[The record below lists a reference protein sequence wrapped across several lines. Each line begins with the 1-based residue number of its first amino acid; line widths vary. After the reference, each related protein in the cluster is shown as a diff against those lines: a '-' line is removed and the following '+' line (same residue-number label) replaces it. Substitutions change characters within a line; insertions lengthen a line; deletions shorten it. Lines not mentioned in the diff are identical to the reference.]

1 MQMKIKIIMEANIM
15 AIDIGL
21 LLLRL
26 VVGLSFMAH
35 GAQKLFGW
43 FGGYGP
49 KGTGG
54 WMESV
59 GIKPGVAIA
68 VLSGLMELVG
78 GLLFAAGFL
87 TVLGA
92 ALITLTMLGAI
103 VKVHGRNGYWS
114 TANGYEYNLLLIAV
128 AVALVF
134 TGAGAYSLD
143 AVIFN

>member
-1 MQMKIKIIMEANIM
+1 M

-78 GLLFAAGFL
+78 GLLFAAGIL

-128 AVALVF
+128 AVTLAL
-134 TGAGAYSLD
+134 TSAGAYSLD